1 MGWKTTETPLNL
13 IHILPSDGEK
23 SKPKLPYDNSQSLR
37 IQVGDEAPSVSVKF
51 FAKSI
56 AAVRRGGKQVG
67 EWLHTSVSLCQRG
80 CQRMF
85 SGLTSCVLGL
95 FGLVKNG
102 LGASVTLVVR
112 SAKRARESSEKISDK
127 IWKMYTKKR
136 NVSIPEPRI
145 VPATIESPT
154 NIAPTPKLERDE
166 LLWEVHALRDQLTA
180 QRREFTRVN
189 TQIGEL
195 KALALSQQQVLLHLG
210 KELESIESKT
220 VRTEKTAPKKVKAR
234 SAKTAKSKPFPS
246 SSQSPRET
254 SIRFDPPR

>member
-1 MGWKTTETPLNL
+1 MGWKTSETPLNL

-23 SKPKLPYDNSQSLR
+23 SKPKLPYDNAQSLR

-51 FAKSI
+51 FAKLI
-56 AAVRRGGKQVG
+56 AAVRSGGKQIG
-67 EWLHTSVSLCQRG
+67 EWLHMSVSLCQRG
-80 CQRMF
+80 GQSVFR
-85 SGLTSCVLGL
+85 GLTSCVLGL
-95 FGLVKNG
+95 FGLLKSGV
-102 LGASVTLVVR
+102 GASVAVVTR
-112 SAKRARESSEKISDK
+112 SANSARENTEKISDK

-136 NVSIPEPRI
+136 NAAIPEPRI
-145 VPATIESPT
+145 VSATIESPT
-154 NIAPTPKLERDE
+154 SMAPGPKLERDE

-220 VRTEKTAPKKVKAR
+220 VRNEKAAPKKVKPR
-234 SAKTAKSKPFPS
+234 SSKAAKSKPFPS
-246 SSQSPRET
+246 ASQSPRET